1 MKIKKFLVNG
11 QEAKVDQSVLDSSVS
26 DVLLPSVTSS
36 DKGKVVAVNDDGT
49 YYLTDVENILP
60 IEIVPWATGTDAQ
73 IAKMIAA
80 LDSGKITVADTG
92 WQIGDEREVSLA
104 AMEATGVDE
113 SHEAQT
119 VTFVL
124 MDSGHFDLTTPTAGG
139 STKDHFVVGMKDCL
153 DEAGYMNATNTNEG
167 SWPACARR
175 AWCNSIFRNA
185 IPQTLRNCFKQFN
198 VITCT
203 EWNGTTNTTSNDYF
217 ALFAEKEV
225 FGKRK
230 LSNETEAAALTQIEY
245 YAIEANRNKIVNG
258 KADTWWER
266 SPITGP
272 QGEGGIFCLV
282 GVGGLGL
289 NDVASYAHGLA
300 PFGCI

>member
-26 DVLLPSVTSS
+26 DVLLPPVTSS

-124 MDSGHFDLTTPTAGG
+124 M
-139 STKDHFVVGMKDCL
+139 
-153 DEAGYMNATNTNEG
+153 
-167 SWPACARR
+167 
-175 AWCNSIFRNA
+175 
-185 IPQTLRNCFKQFN
+185 
-198 VITCT
+198 
-203 EWNGTTNTTSNDYF
+203 
-217 ALFAEKEV
+217 
-225 FGKRK
+225 
-230 LSNETEAAALTQIEY
+230 
-245 YAIEANRNKIVNG
+245 
-258 KADTWWER
+258 
-266 SPITGP
+266 
-272 QGEGGIFCLV
+272 
-282 GVGGLGL
+282 
-289 NDVASYAHGLA
+289 
-300 PFGCI
+300 